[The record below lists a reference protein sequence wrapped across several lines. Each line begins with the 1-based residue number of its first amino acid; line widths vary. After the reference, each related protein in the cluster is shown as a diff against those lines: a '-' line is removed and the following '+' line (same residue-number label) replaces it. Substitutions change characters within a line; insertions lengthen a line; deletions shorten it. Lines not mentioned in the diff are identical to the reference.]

1 MGFKV
6 GYYVL
11 MEVKQYVTRLDASET
26 LAALL
31 DEVSAITDYQTLRDC
46 LPRRLARLLCCRCV
60 LLYQRVGETLQL
72 AAGSFDDSPGWSPSL
87 LAVAHINPIS
97 LDSDML
103 ESLA

>member
-1 MGFKV
+1 MV
-6 GYYVL
+6 GVHVM
-11 MEVKQYVTRLDASET
+11 MEVKQQTESLNAAEA

-31 DEVSAITDYQTLRDC
+31 DELSAITDYRALRDS
-46 LPRRLARLLCCRCV
+46 LPRRLARLLRCRCV
-60 LLYQRVGETLQL
+60 LLYQRIGETLQL
-72 AAGSFDDSPGWSPSL
+72 ASGSFDDRPGWSPSL